1 MSGLVLGTAGYSRE
15 QNRQKISCPQEA
27 YFLSGVVL
35 GDKQW
40 ENKLVSYKTALE
52 T

>member
-40 ENKLVSYKTALE
+40 ENKLMSYKTALE